1 MIPMTLA
8 STSPPTPAAGRAA
21 GAHHETGE
29 RAAGSPT
36 AFSLDETHAAPPP
49 DAIPDHATPDMGLT
63 HAADTIPAR
72 AGHGNHGSYRWDEP
86 DPAGA
91 RGWPTT
97 GQPAAADPKS
107 GVIPA
112 GNIQNPT
119 RDPAPHPSD
128 RGSIPGDATKAGIA
142 PLASGPAA
150 AATGIAPLAA
160 GPATAATATAATQG
174 AQDIAGFVPLPAPA
188 SAGRQGSGRADHP
201 AASQSLATA
210 TAQVTSDDTTGRTD
224 APAKAMVLPADTTGL
239 VPDGGGDPG
248 MSARDTD
255 AVRTDPSRGD
265 GLRADQPRADV
276 VRAVGNQLV
285 EAVRHGPNGNTEVA
299 LNPEELGRVRLGMT
313 TQDGA
318 LHVSVM
324 AERPETQDMLRRHI
338 GQLQSDFRALGYT
351 DVTFDFGHGGE
362 QTARRPAPEPPVTAS
377 GDGADPGRTG
387 GDMAAP
393 SSAEASRIVAT
404 TARLD
409 LRI

>member
-8 STSPPTPAAGRAA
+8 STSPSTPAAGRAA

-29 RAAGSPT
+29 RAADSPT
-36 AFSLDETHAAPPP
+36 AFSLDETHAPPPP
-49 DAIPDHATPDMGLT
+49 DGTPDMGLT

-72 AGHGNHGSYRWDEP
+72 ARHGDHGSYRWGEP
-86 DPAGA
+86 DPAGG

-97 GQPAAADPKS
+97 GQPSATDPKS
-107 GVIPA
+107 AVVPA
-112 GNIQNPT
+112 GNMQTPAPDPAP
-119 RDPAPHPSD
+119 DPAPHPSD
-128 RGSIPGDATKAGIA
+128 RASIPGDATKAGIA
-142 PLASGPAA
+142 PLTS
-150 AATGIAPLAA
+150 
-160 GPATAATATAATQG
+160 GPATAATARAATQG
-174 AQDIAGFVPLPAPA
+174 AQDTAGLVPPAAPAP
-188 SAGRQGSGRADHP
+188 AGRQGSGRADHP
-201 AASQSLATA
+201 SASQSLATA
-210 TAQVTSDDTTGRTD
+210 TAQVTTHDTTGRTD

-276 VRAVGNQLV
+276 ARAVGNQLV

-313 TQDGA
+313 AQDGA

-338 GQLQSDFRALGYT
+338 GQLQTDFRALGYT
-351 DVTFDFGHGGE
+351 DVTFDFGQGGE